1 MTAVVQ
7 TVTGPIAPGE
17 LGVTMAHEHLLVH
30 NPSFVEPWEAS
41 ERHRAYEPV
50 SERNIEWVR
59 QYWTSNVDNLE
70 VYDEV
75 TAREEAAWFYRAGG
89 DSIIDPTTRY
99 IARDPRALV
108 RISRGSGV
116 RIVAGTGFYVAET
129 HPPDMGRRSE
139 EDLAAEMIA
148 ELTVGIDHTG
158 VRAGFIGE
166 MGCFW
171 PLRDDERKALR
182 GAALASLETGAAVMV
197 HPGRHPDAPAEII
210 SVLADAGMPMEK
222 VIIAH
227 MDRTILEPEAV
238 LEFAETG
245 CYLEYDLFGV
255 ETSMYPPVAERTEA
269 GIVPSRPPG
278 LSMISDAQRLALL
291 DMLIERGHTD
301 RLLISMDICTKHRLH
316 KYGGHGYDHILENVV
331 PWMRRRG
338 TTEEALQTLL
348 VENPRRVF
356 TVNGD

>member
-7 TVTGPIAPGE
+7 TVTGPIAPEE
-17 LGVTMAHEHLLVH
+17 LGVTMAHEHLLIH
-30 NPSFVEPWEAS
+30 NPSFVEPLEAS
-41 ERHRAYEPV
+41 ERRRAHEPV
-50 SERNIEWVR
+50 SAQNIEWVR
-59 QYWTSNVDNLE
+59 QYWTSNLDNLE

-148 ELTVGIDHTG
+148 ELTLGIDHTG

-171 PLRDDERKALR
+171 PLRDDERRALR

-197 HPGRHPDAPAEII
+197 HPGRHPDAPAEIV
-210 SVLADAGMPMEK
+210 SVLTEVGLPTDRI
-222 VIIAH
+222 IIAH
-227 MDRTILEPEAV
+227 MDRTILEEGAV
-238 LEFAETG
+238 LDFAESG

-255 ETSMYPPVAERTEA
+255 ETSMYPTVAEKTPA
-269 GIVPSRPPG
+269 GVVPSRPPG
-278 LSMISDAQRLALL
+278 LSFISDAQRLDRL
-291 DMLIERGHTD
+291 DLLIEHGHAE
-301 RLLISMDICTKHRLH
+301 RLLVSMDICTKHRLH
-316 KYGGHGYDHILENVV
+316 RYGGHGYDHILENIL

-338 TTEEALQTLL
+338 TSEETLRTLL
-348 VENPRRVF
+348 VANPRRVF
-356 TVNGD
+356 AMDPG